1 MKYITLLFFATLN
14 SFSLQSQIVYEYV
27 SQVPYGNFQTI
38 DVDAKGNLVAA
49 GALYSCS
56 AGYLAYFDTT
66 GAPLW
71 ERQISEAFLSPLTD
85 VFFDRQGHIVV
96 IGPRNVSDDYG
107 SYEDGAFMMK
117 FDSLGNQLLTTRLSH
132 GSYRFQQLKG
142 IQMPDGT
149 FRLAAGK
156 QLVWLSEEGDS
167 LKMMSLDVERII
179 DLEVGTDSSLFVLSE
194 KKAIWLD
201 LDGQPLDEHTTSE
214 DFIDACQKGDTTWI
228 LGRQNVWLFS
238 GPTSKTEVFP
248 LPSNFQA
255 KGISPKIN
263 GVGVLVWSQQEFLH
277 FSNGLWSSPPIEPIV
292 GTQIQ
297 EVINWDSTYFF
308 AGEDLWE
315 PIASGRPLSGA
326 FVSATTEGY
335 GRTTEIRNDLS
346 IENLTIE
353 LTAPLDTFDKIF
365 LSDTLFAYG
374 VRGQFSGTLEVQN
387 GGSRPIHDFVFFSAV
402 QGSFNCGEGR
412 VFQKVDSINLAPGA
426 LLQIPIQFFDYT
438 YYYVDGGGTLNRCF
452 YIAAPN
458 QQFDEISGNNNI
470 CLTLLTNTR
479 EPLLTQAKIK
489 VFPNPAKDYVRV
501 QSEGNRSIQQ
511 IDLINLA
518 GQRQN
523 LNVTSRQNIVEI
535 ERTGWPAGLY
545 LLRIRTED
553 GIIVRKVIFD

>member
-27 SQVPYGNFQTI
+27 SQVPYGNFQAI

-179 DLEVGTDSSLFVLSE
+179 DLEVGPDSSLFVLSE
-194 KKAIWLD
+194 KKAVWLD

-238 GPTSKTEVFP
+238 GPTSKPEVFP

-315 PIASGRPLSGA
+315 PIASGRPLRGA